1 MFNYRARP
9 PSRHA
14 NFTIN
19 FLNLRNNNGDCGT
32 AQFLSTAVI
41 ASFIVFTGKT
51 IEPLGRR
58 KMRLVKML
66 TRPL

>member
-1 MFNYRARP
+1 MFNYHARP
-9 PSRHA
+9 SSRHA

-19 FLNLRNNNGDCGT
+19 FLNLRNDNGDCGT
-32 AQFLSTAVI
+32 AQFISTAVI
-41 ASFIVFTGKT
+41 ASFIGFTGET

-58 KMRLVKML
+58 KMTLVKML